1 MGDGGHEAGP
11 YSGRSRGKW
20 GPHQAAMSPAFQD
33 PGWPQPNPRPADT
46 HGSWWD
52 GGLGSLEARE
62 RQRGDALALGGGVA
76 GAGGEGSP
84 QGPLPRHREWP
95 PTSPKRGSPGAR
107 RKDRWKQRG
116 RAGAGRK
123 GKGENGG
130 EKGREERGKEQ
141 MEGKEGGKEERKVKT
156 EGRGAQAKPGEG
168 EAGPGKGP
176 RPLP

>member
-1 MGDGGHEAGP
+1 MPSTGSRDCGGPA
-11 YSGRSRGKW
+11 SR
-20 GPHQAAMSPAFQD
+20 ASLAFQD
-33 PGWPQPNPRPADT
+33 PGPSPIPALQTLTDPGGTEGWAPSRPEEPQP
-46 HGSWWD
+46 
-52 GGLGSLEARE
+52 
-62 RQRGDALALGGGVA
+62 GDAPILGAGEA

-84 QGPLPRHREWP
+84 LGPLPRRRWWP
-95 PTSPKRGSPGAR
+95 PTNPKRCLPSSGEEGQVE
-107 RKDRWKQRG
+107 KQR
-116 RAGAGRK
+116 AGQEGRK

-141 MEGKEGGKEERKVKT
+141 TEGKEGGKEERKVKT

>member
-1 MGDGGHEAGP
+1 MLWRWVVVWP
-11 YSGRSRGKW
+11 GRGERAVHRA
-20 GPHQAAMSPAFQD
+20 PSPATNS
-33 PGWPQPNPRPADT
+33 GPQLVQN
-46 HGSWWD
+46 
-52 GGLGSLEARE
+52 
-62 RQRGDALALGGGVA
+62 
-76 GAGGEGSP
+76 
-84 QGPLPRHREWP
+84 
-95 PTSPKRGSPGAR
+95 RGSPGAR
-107 RKDRWKQRG
+107 RKDRWKRGG

-141 MEGKEGGKEERKVKT
+141 MEGKEGGKEERKVKM